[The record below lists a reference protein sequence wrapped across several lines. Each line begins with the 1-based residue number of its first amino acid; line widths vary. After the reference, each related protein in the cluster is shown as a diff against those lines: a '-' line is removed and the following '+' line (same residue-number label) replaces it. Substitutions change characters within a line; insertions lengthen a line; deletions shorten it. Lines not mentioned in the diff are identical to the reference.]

1 MTAQRMCDVF
11 LAFVLLLICLPMMSL
26 ACLLTALES
35 NAAPLVRRDRVA
47 PDGRI
52 VRVFQL
58 RADLGRGVS
67 LDSSIVARTARQ
79 LHIDQV
85 PQLLNVLM
93 GDITLVGQSR
103 DDMGGRSLL
112 AWRER

>member
-11 LAFVLLLICLPMMSL
+11 LAVALLFICLPMMSIV
-26 ACLLTALES
+26 CLLMVLETQTM
-35 NAAPLVRRDRVA
+35 PFVLRDRVA

-58 RADLGRGVS
+58 RASFDKRVCPRA
-67 LDSSIVARTARQ
+67 SILTRTVHQ

-85 PQLLNVLM
+85 PQLLNVLL
-93 GDITLVGQSR
+93 GGLSLIGHGR
-103 DDMGGRSLL
+103 DDVDQRSLL

>member
-1 MTAQRMCDVF
+1 MTAQRICDVF
-11 LAFVLLLICLPMMSL
+11 LALVLLLICLPVMSV
-26 ACLLTALES
+26 ACLLMALETQ
-35 NAAPLVRRDRVA
+35 ATPFVLRDRVT

-58 RADLGRGVS
+58 RAGFDTRAGL
-67 LDSSIVARTARQ
+67 RTSFLMRAVHQ

-85 PQLLNVLM
+85 PQLLSVLS
-93 GDITLVGQSR
+93 GDLSLVGACR
-103 DDMGGRSLL
+103 DEVGQRSLL